1 MAEVSDIDSL
11 RELIEHC
18 VELEKVKPGRLNE
31 IINQEFEP
39 VNEETR
45 EEIAYLKSIGEY
57 DDYKKMV
64 RALKAKNAKKKSTKK
79 KWGGASKKSVKK
91 PVRKSP
97 SRPTAKKYK
106 YSFSASGYGTK
117 TYSFSSEE
125 ECLKEMKQ
133 DAEATALDYG
143 GEVQWWDDKE
153 CVVVDGDGQELGTFE
168 YLGARR

>member
-1 MAEVSDIDSL
+1 M
-11 RELIEHC
+11 
-18 VELEKVKPGRLNE
+18 
-31 IINQEFEP
+31 
-39 VNEETR
+39 NEETR
-45 EEIAYLKSIGEY
+45 EERAYLRSIGEY
-57 DDYKKMV
+57 DGY
-64 RALKAKNAKKKSTKK
+64 LGKKKS
-79 KWGGASKKSVKK
+79 A
-91 PVRKSP
+91 R
-97 SRPTAKKYK
+97 RPAAKKYK

-133 DAEATALDYG
+133 DAEATAAEYN